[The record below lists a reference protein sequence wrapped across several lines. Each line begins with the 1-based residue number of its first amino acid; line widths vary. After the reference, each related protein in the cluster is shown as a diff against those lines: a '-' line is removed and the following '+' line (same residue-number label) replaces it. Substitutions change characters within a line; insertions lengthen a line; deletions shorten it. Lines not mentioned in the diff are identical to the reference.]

1 MDEETKSRL
10 FEPFFTTKE
19 QGKGTGLGLATCY
32 GIVKQAGGFIWVYT
46 EPGHGTTFRVLLPR
60 ESAEAEPEREPTQS
74 ERMRGTETLL
84 VVEDEEP
91 VRTLVVR
98 LLSMLGYTILE
109 AANAAEAL
117 QIAESSTDPIHVVL
131 TDIVMPDIN
140 GPELVQRLSG
150 SHPEMRPVYMSGY
163 TRGAIE
169 VDDTV
174 VLVQKPFAPK
184 ELARKVREALDAP

>member
-1 MDEETKSRL
+1 
-10 FEPFFTTKE
+10 
-19 QGKGTGLGLATCY
+19 
-32 GIVKQAGGFIWVYT
+32 
-46 EPGHGTTFRVLLPR
+46 
-60 ESAEAEPEREPTQS
+60 
-74 ERMRGTETLL
+74 MRGTETLL

-117 QIAESSTDPIHVVL
+117 QIAESRTDPIHVVL

-140 GPELVQRLSG
+140 GPELVQRLTG
-150 SHPEMRPVYMSGY
+150 PHPEMRPVYMSGY